1 MGIDRIFEAVR
12 RLSLCWEVPLCS
24 TVSYVFWVLQ
34 TNKNIEEANTA
45 RQAVEKR
52 ATAQGKGRLAQ
63 KSRRLKTLMV
73 VHNAV
78 MSVFSMVV
86 FAKTF
91 SIVFQGLSSMPF
103 RDFIEDSDGAI
114 LRQLSNWM
122 WLFYIS
128 KYYEMVDTAILFQ
141 SNKTST
147 FLQMYHHAGAVIA
160 CWLVSISESSSGW
173 IWVVLNSFIHSLMYC
188 YYALTV
194 FGVRPPFKRVLTF
207 LQIGQFF
214 SGLVFCLLYVR
225 NPNIFSK
232 NPDIR
237 MYQYAALAF
246 NVVYVAGLIYLFL
259 VFERETYGKS
269 RVPASSSAP
278 EIQQARKTRRERRG
292 TEIVSS
298 IPPSPQEQVTA

>member
-1 MGIDRIFEAVR
+1 MK

-34 TNKNIEEANTA
+34 TNKNIEEANAA

-52 ATAQGKGRLAQ
+52 GANGQGKRGPTP
-63 KSRRLKTLMV
+63 KSLRLKTLMV
-73 VHNAV
+73 LHNAA

-86 FAKTF
+86 FLKTF
-91 SIVFQGLSSMPF
+91 SIVFRGLTSMPL
-103 RDFIEDSDGAI
+103 RDFIEDLDGAI
-114 LRQLSNWM
+114 CKQLSNWI

-141 SNKTST
+141 LNKTST
-147 FLQMYHHAGAVIA
+147 FLQMYHHAGAIIA
-160 CWLVSISESSSGW
+160 CWLVSLSESSSGW

-194 FGVRPPFKRVLTF
+194 VGIRPPFKRVLTF

-214 SGLVFCLLYVR
+214 SGLVFCFLYIR
-225 NPNIFSK
+225 NPNVFSK

-237 MYQYAALAF
+237 MYQYSALVF
-246 NVVYVAGLIYLFL
+246 NLVYVAILIYLFL
-259 VFERETYGKS
+259 VFERETYRKS
-269 RVPASSSAP
+269 RVPVPSAAP
-278 EIQQARKTRRERRG
+278 KVQPVRKARRERRG
-292 TEIVSS
+292 HELVSS
-298 IPPSPQEQVTA
+298 IPPSPQEQVAV